1 MNSNNE
7 SKRTLLTVKNIMLAV
22 VSALLVFY
30 FISWYLANASSKEKD
45 ALLKTSTADVIFYK
59 DKYGKEVA
67 LTEQLKVENANTFL
81 KLKSSDSLIVA
92 LQLLV
97 KDNKDK
103 LSGNSSATII
113 KTEGSIKKNTSTI
126 VTKDKDKDK
135 GKENEIEFDNFPTY
149 STKFK
154 DKWTEYSIIADK
166 DSISVDFRYV
176 DKYSLVL
183 GKEKDKSLSLF
194 TRLFSKKID
203 YAWVTTESPYSKIKE
218 TKTLQVTVPKEP
230 KLSLGIQA
238 GYGFSKDLQP
248 APYIGIGVSYKLIS
262 LGL

>member
-1 MNSNNE
+1 MNLNTE
-7 SKRTLLTVKNIMLAV
+7 SKSTLLTVKNIMLAV

-67 LTEQLKVENANTFL
+67 LTEQLKVEIADTYLRL
-81 KLKSSDSLIVA
+81 KFKDSLNIE
-92 LQLLV
+92 LQKLV
-97 KDNKDK
+97 LDNKIRLK
-103 LSGNSSATII
+103 GSGSATII

-126 VTKDKDKDK
+126 VTKGKDKDK

-194 TRLFSKKID
+194 TRLFSKKVD
-203 YAWVTTESPYSKIKE
+203 YAWVTTASPYSKIKE
-218 TKTLQVTVPKEP
+218 TKTLQVTLPPEP
-230 KLSLGIQA
+230 KVSFGIQT
-238 GYGFSKDLQP
+238 GYGISKDLNP
-248 APYIGIGVSYKLIS
+248 SPYIGIGISYKLFS
-262 LGL
+262 LKL

>member
-1 MNSNNE
+1 MNLNTE
-7 SKRTLLTVKNIMLAV
+7 SKLTLFTPKNILMI
-22 VSALLVFY
+22 VFILFAIY
-30 FISWYLANASSKEKD
+30 FATAWYNANERSKEQES
-45 ALLKTSTADVIFYK
+45 LLKSANSEMVTYK
-59 DKYGKEVA
+59 DKYGREVV

-126 VTKDKDKDK
+126 VTKDKDKIKD
-135 GKENEIEFDNFPTY
+135 NEIEFDNFPTY

-183 GKEKDKSLSLF
+183 GREKDKSLSLF
-194 TRLFSKKID
+194 GRLFSKKID